1 MTNLHQP
8 PAMSQKIFSL
18 NLSTETIS
26 VYLMC
31 CGLTDAGSTLSTAHM
46 LEIWN
51 SSEASLQAGLSA
63 LEEMKIL
70 KKIISDQDSR
80 DIYVL
85 TNVAQWEEA

>member
-1 MTNLHQP
+1 MNDQHQP

-18 NLSTETIS
+18 DLSTETIS

-31 CGLTDAGSTLSTAHM
+31 CGLTDAGSTLSNANM

-51 SSEASLQAGLSA
+51 GSPAD
-63 LEEMKIL
+63 LEEGLRTLEVKKII
-70 KKIISDQDSR
+70 KKIISDQDTR

-85 TNVAQWEEA
+85 TNTADWEET

>member
-1 MTNLHQP
+1 MTNQHQP
-8 PAMSQKIFSL
+8 PTMNQQIFSL

-31 CGLTDAGSTLSTAHM
+31 CGLTDAGSTLSTSNM

-51 SSEASLQAGLSA
+51 GSGASLQEGLGT
-63 LEEMKIL
+63 LEERKIL

-80 DIYVL
+80 DIYIL
-85 TNVAQWEEA
+85 TDTAEWDGT

>member
-1 MTNLHQP
+1 MADQHQP
-8 PAMSQKIFSL
+8 PTMSQKIFSL

-31 CGLTDAGSTLSTAHM
+31 CGLTDAGSTLSTANM

-51 SSEASLQAGLSA
+51 GSDEGLMEGL
-63 LEEMKIL
+63 LELEKMNIV

-80 DIYVL
+80 DIYLL
-85 TNVAQWEEA
+85 TNAADWEDS

>member
-1 MTNLHQP
+1 MTNQHQP

-31 CGLTDAGSTLSTAHM
+31 CGLTDAGSTLSTANM

-51 SSEASLQAGLSA
+51 GSEASLQDGLSA
-63 LEEMKIL
+63 LEERKIV

-80 DIYVL
+80 DIYIL
-85 TNVAQWEEA
+85 TNTADWEEA

>member
-1 MTNLHQP
+1 MTNQHQP

-31 CGLTDAGSTLSTAHM
+31 CGLTDAGSSLSTAHM

-51 SSEASLQAGLSA
+51 GSAQALRAGLEK
-63 LEEMKIL
+63 LEKMNII

-80 DIYVL
+80 DIYRL
-85 TNVAQWEEA
+85 TNTAAWEET

>member
-1 MTNLHQP
+1 MVNQHRP

-31 CGLTDAGSTLSTAHM
+31 CGLTDAGTPLSTAKM
-46 LEIWN
+46 SAIWN
-51 SSEASLQAGLSA
+51 GSADSLQTGLRE
-63 LEEMKIL
+63 LEKMKIV

-80 DIYVL
+80 DIYIL
-85 TNVAQWEEA
+85 TNTADWEGV

>member
-1 MTNLHQP
+1 MTHQHQP
-8 PAMSQKIFSL
+8 PSMNQKIFSL
-18 NLSTETIS
+18 DLSTETLS

-31 CGLTDAGSTLSTAHM
+31 CGLTDAGATLSTASM

-51 SSEASLQAGLSA
+51 GSEANLREGLST
-63 LEEMKIL
+63 LEERQIL

-80 DIYVL
+80 DIYIL

>member
-1 MTNLHQP
+1 MANQHQTP
-8 PAMSQKIFSL
+8 TMSQRIFSL

-31 CGLTDAGSTLSTAHM
+31 CGLTDAGATLSTVNM

-51 SSEASLQAGLSA
+51 SSEASLQEGLSA
-63 LEEMKIL
+63 LEERKIL

-80 DIYVL
+80 DIYIL
-85 TNVAQWEEA
+85 TKTADWEEA

>member
-1 MTNLHQP
+1 MTNQHQP
-8 PAMSQKIFSL
+8 PTMNQQIFSL

-31 CGLTDAGSTLSTAHM
+31 CGLTDAGSTLSTSSM

-51 SSEASLQAGLSA
+51 GSEASLQEGLDT
-63 LEEMKIL
+63 LEERKIL

-80 DIYVL
+80 DIYIL

>member
-1 MTNLHQP
+1 MTNQHQP
-8 PAMSQKIFSL
+8 PTMNQQIFSL

-31 CGLTDAGSTLSTAHM
+31 CGLTDAGATLSTPNM

-51 SSEASLQAGLSA
+51 GSEASLQEGLGT
-63 LEEMKIL
+63 LEERKIL

-80 DIYVL
+80 DIYIL
-85 TNVAQWEEA
+85 TDTADWDET

>member
-1 MTNLHQP
+1 MTNQHHP

-31 CGLTDAGSTLSTAHM
+31 CGLTDAGATLSTPNM

-51 SSEASLQAGLSA
+51 GSEASLQEGLSA
-63 LEEMKIL
+63 LAERKIL

-80 DIYVL
+80 DIYIL
-85 TNVAQWEEA
+85 TGIADWEEA

>member
-1 MTNLHQP
+1 MTNQHQP

-31 CGLTDAGSTLSTAHM
+31 CGLTDAGSPLSTANM

-51 SSEASLQAGLSA
+51 DSEAKLREGLSA
-63 LEEMKIL
+63 LEALKIVR
-70 KKIISDQDSR
+70 KIISDQDSR

-85 TNVAQWEEA
+85 TNTADWADA

>member
-1 MTNLHQP
+1 MTNQHQP
-8 PAMSQKIFSL
+8 PSMNQKIFSL

-26 VYLMC
+26 VYLMF
-31 CGLTDAGSTLSTAHM
+31 CGLTDAGAILSTASM

-51 SSEASLQAGLSA
+51 GSEASLQEGLGT
-63 LEEMKIL
+63 LEERKIL

-80 DIYVL
+80 DIYIL